1 MLKPDYH
8 DNKALKHLAEAGVED
23 GYYYR
28 LFTQR
33 LSREDRERFDNL
45 LKYVFITGYNAGEA
59 DERSEHLSIMEEFG
73 TCVTTK
79 L

>member
-28 LFTQR
+28 MFTQR

-59 DERSEHLSIMEEFG
+59 DERNKFLASL
-73 TCVTTK
+73 K
-79 L
+79 QN